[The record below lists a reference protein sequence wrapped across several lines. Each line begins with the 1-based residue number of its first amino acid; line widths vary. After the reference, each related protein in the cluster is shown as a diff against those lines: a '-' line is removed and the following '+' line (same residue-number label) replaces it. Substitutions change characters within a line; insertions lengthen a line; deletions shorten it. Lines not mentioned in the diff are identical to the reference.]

1 MNPLAKENTPPECL
15 NRPHNPKPLKFD
27 GKYLGPILSGEKSQT
42 IRTTQ
47 KDIEK
52 NSTVTA
58 IFTDSDI
65 RVKLFVTHRGGK
77 FYKDL
82 TRKDAHREG
91 YRELSE
97 LQDDLKKF
105 YPGMQMYTPLY
116 YYRFKVVK

>member
-1 MNPLAKENTPPECL
+1 MTTQIYRPTPECL
-15 NRPHNPKPLKFD
+15 PRPKTSETLNFEGKF
-27 GKYLGPILSGEKSQT
+27 LGPILSGEKVQT
-42 IRTTQ
+42 IRATQ

-52 NSTVTA
+52 HSRVTA

-65 RVKLFVTHRGGK
+65 TVELFITHRGGK

-82 TRKDAHREG
+82 TIKDAHREG

-116 YYRFKVVK
+116 YYRFKVIK